1 MRCRNHRR
9 AELHYSQLD
18 DLDDHLSKANT
29 AQSLATA
36 IIKGI
41 TGWYRNPN
49 YQIPIPRY
57 NCIRTDRV
65 SPNTVLRKALTDQTL
80 SAGDACTP
88 AKSPRTSK
96 QFIMLTVPRAATTA
110 TPMLPLSPTLPA
122 SSSLYSSTKSKI
134 NGNFEMK
141 HSTAATAPKFHSS
154 IASYSRPKLLDS
166 TPTLEI
172 YVRSTAPSSLTHTH
186 YLRPIQYQS
195 RGLDLPN

>member
-18 DLDDHLSKANT
+18 ELDDHLSKANT

-57 NCIRTDRV
+57 NSI

-80 SAGDACTP
+80 SAGGACTP

-172 YVRSTAPSSLTHTH
+172 YVPHPLSHTHT
-186 YLRPIQYQS
+186 I
-195 RGLDLPN
+195 

>member
-18 DLDDHLSKANT
+18 ELDDHLSKANT

-57 NCIRTDRV
+57 NSI

-80 SAGDACTP
+80 SAGGACTP

-141 HSTAATAPKFHSS
+141 HSTAATAPKIHSS
-154 IASYSRPKLLDS
+154 IAPYSRPKLLDS
-166 TPTLEI
+166 TPTLAI
-172 YVRSTAPSSLTHTH
+172 YVHSTAPYSHNHSPL
-186 YLRPIQYQS
+186 S
-195 RGLDLPN
+195 